1 MPKEIETPC
10 VAICRTDSEGVCIG
24 CGRTQKEIAEWWD
37 YTDSERKTIIDRLQ
51 KEINDLF
58 D

>member
-1 MPKEIETPC
+1 MSKEIETPC

-24 CGRTQKEIAEWWD
+24 CGRTQEEIAEWWD
-37 YTDSERKTIIDRLQ
+37 YTDSERKTIMDRLQ